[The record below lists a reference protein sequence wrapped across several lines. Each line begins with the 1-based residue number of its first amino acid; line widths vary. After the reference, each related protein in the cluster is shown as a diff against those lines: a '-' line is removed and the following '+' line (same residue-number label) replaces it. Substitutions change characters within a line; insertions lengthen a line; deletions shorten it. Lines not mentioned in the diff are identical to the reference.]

1 MKKIKEFKLGDWILL
16 LLVSYVMAYTL
27 LQGYHNFQIKNEYEK
42 AKIES
47 YYKLSESNRK

>member
-1 MKKIKEFKLGDWILL
+1 MKKIREFKLGDWILL
-16 LLVSYVMAYTL
+16 ILISYVMAYTL

-47 YYKLSESNRK
+47 YYKLSENNRR

>member
-16 LLVSYVMAYTL
+16 ILFSYVIAYTL
-27 LQGYHNFQIKNEYEK
+27 LQGYNNFQVKNAYEK

-47 YYKLSESNRK
+47 YYKMSESNRK

>member
-16 LLVSYVMAYTL
+16 ILASYVMAYVL
-27 LQGYHNFQIKNEYEK
+27 LQGYNNFQIKNEYEK

-47 YYKLSESNRK
+47 YYKLSENNRR